1 MPPTV
6 PSSWARGRRRS
17 RTPTAIRLCWNRF
30 SNLHGVEA
38 TTTRIRRIELSPAH
52 FLQLALVSLGAL
64 WLIVVT
70 GAAVRVTDSGLGCRH
85 WPGCE
90 QGHPLPA
97 KDYHA
102 FIEFGNR
109 ALGGVVIALVLLTA
123 VSSFFVPGLGRRW
136 LAPALFVGTLAQAPL
151 GYLAVHS
158 DLHWPVVAA
167 HLLLSMAL
175 LAGAVVLALEAL
187 ALRSGRAGAP
197 PGRPGAGRASRTAP
211 RRPRGDGGGRR
222 AARHR
227 GARDGGRPALGRRR
241 RAGRPALAL
250 AAADLRPRGRGR
262 GLRGVAGLRAGLPR
276 LAAPALAA
284 AVLARPGRLR
294 RAARADGAR
303 GGAVPDAPAVA
314 AGARPRRTR
323 RRGVGVAG
331 RVRHRS
337 VASAGRSRGRPHV
350 D

>member
-1 MPPTV
+1 
-6 PSSWARGRRRS
+6 
-17 RTPTAIRLCWNRF
+17 
-30 SNLHGVEA
+30 VEA
-38 TTTRIRRIELSPAH
+38 TTARIRRIELSPAR

-109 ALGGVVIALVLLTA
+109 ALGGVVIVLVLFTA
-123 VSSFFVPGLGRRW
+123 VSSFLVPGLPRRDRR
-136 LAPALFVGTLAQAPL
+136 LALAIFAGTLAQAPL

-187 ALRSGRAGAP
+187 SLRSGRAEPVAPLELRHGSLAVAAAAGVLLVTGALAT
-197 PGRPGAGRASRTAP
+197 AGGPHS
-211 RRPRGDGGGRR
+211 GGGAEHVDRLWR
-222 AARHR
+222 LQPLLYVHATAVAVFGLGLVFVLGYLASQRQR
-227 GARDGGRPALGRRR
+227 WPRLFALG
-241 RAGRPALAL
+241 AAVFALLLVQMAL
-250 AAADLRPRGRGR
+250 GELQYRTR
-262 GLRGVAGLRAGLPR
+262 LPWP
-276 LAAPALAA
+276 LVLVHVGLAA
-284 AVLARPGRLR
+284 AVWALLVAFVTVLWRPP
-294 RAARADGAR
+294 AAL
-303 GGAVPDAPAVA
+303 A
-314 AGARPRRTR
+314 AG
-323 RRGVGVAG
+323 
-331 RVRHRS
+331 
-337 VASAGRSRGRPHV
+337 PHV